1 MDLTSAQRCHPDA
14 NSWQPRFLTYGPYN
28 PLSTMYNRTRQR
40 PFARSMMRLLL
51 LTTLTSVLLPVPAAL
66 AESTAILGMG
76 WIEQIQGYLVASLN
90 WIESLGAIAPLAF
103 ILLYI
108 IVTIAFVPASVVTL
122 GAGIVFGVIQ
132 GSLLVFVGAMVG
144 ATVSFLIGRYGAR
157 DWVAQKIAGSRKF
170 SAIDDA
176 IGKKGGKI
184 VFLLRLSPVFPFN
197 VLNYGLGLT
206 QVSLKDYVM
215 GTLGILPGTVM
226 YVYLGS
232 LLGSLAMIG
241 AADTA
246 PDPQTLALQWTLRG
260 VGLLATVGVT
270 VYITRVAQTALRE
283 AVPETQEIGPADS

>member
-1 MDLTSAQRCHPDA
+1 MS
-14 NSWQPRFLTYGPYN
+14 G
-28 PLSTMYNRTRQR
+28 RQC
-40 PFARSMMRLLL
+40 RLASHLL
-51 LTTLTSVLLPVPAAL
+51 CRNHC
-66 AESTAILGMG
+66 GC
-76 WIEQIQGYLVASLN
+76 
-90 WIESLGAIAPLAF
+90 
-103 ILLYI
+103 
-108 IVTIAFVPASVVTL
+108 
-122 GAGIVFGVIQ
+122 
-132 GSLLVFVGAMVG
+132 
-144 ATVSFLIGRYGAR
+144 
-157 DWVAQKIAGSRKF
+157 QKIAGSRKF

-241 AADTA
+241 TADTA
-246 PDPQTLALQWTLRG
+246 SDPQTLMVQWALRG

-270 VYITRVAQTALRE
+270 VYITRVAQTALKE
-283 AVPETQEIGPADS
+283 AVPETQEAGSADS